1 MRQRREAR
9 ARASYKVFFGTK
21 RATDFGIT
29 RNLSFNGLSVI
40 ALPVHPLNTTLKLE
54 LRVGEE
60 TLRLRGYVRWIKR
73 VQGEERPDLLDEMGV
88 QLISDSDE
96 YRALVRRLLA
106 RHERRRDPR
115 HSERLR
121 AVMLQP
127 RLRVSIQT
135 GDLSRSG
142 VFLITG
148 QRHALGETL
157 RFKLLLPPDDAP
169 LSLEGRVV
177 HVVDADTAASSA
189 SEAGVGVEL
198 QDLLPDDEVRLRRHV
213 HRLEPVED

>member
-29 RNLSFNGLSVI
+29 RNLSFNGVSVI

-54 LRVGEE
+54 LRVDAE
-60 TLRLRGYVRWIKR
+60 TLNLRGYVRWIKR
-73 VQGEERPDLLDEMGV
+73 VQGAERPDQLDEMGV
-88 QLISDSDE
+88 QLISDSTA

-106 RHERRRDPR
+106 QHERRRDPR
-115 HSERLR
+115 HDEQLR

-127 RLRVSIQT
+127 RLRVSIHT
-135 GDLSRSG
+135 RDLSRSG
-142 VFLITG
+142 VFLVTD
-148 QRHALGETL
+148 QPHAPGETL
-157 RFKLLLPPDDAP
+157 RLKLLLPPDDAP

-177 HVVDADTAASSA
+177 HVVDPDEAARTAG
-189 SEAGVGVEL
+189 EPGAGLEL
-198 QDLLPDDEVRLRRHV
+198 QDLLPDDEVRLRRHLR
-213 HRLEPVED
+213 RLEPFED